1 MKQTLSWICVFS
13 LVFNVIQCL
22 PPKNKKKTKTK
33 QKGNQLGPP
42 QDSPRTVIFY
52 STGLFIHI
60 HTDFMFI
67 PTRSILQINLLIEY
81 WCFYSKNYHIVLVRK
96 LWVTLIVSLGQE
108 VCQNQKVCDREWEAS
123 EVVEATLESESL
135 RPICVQIDI
144 FSFLFPFFWELYF
157 KGLNIGCF
165 MRTLYRE

>member
-1 MKQTLSWICVFS
+1 ML
-13 LVFNVIQCL
+13 FNVYHQ
-22 PPKNKKKTKTK
+22 KTKKKTKTK

-96 LWVTLIVSLGQE
+96 LWVTLVVSIQQKKQKKKNPR
-108 VCQNQKVCDREWEAS
+108 CQFGTGSLSKPKGLWQGVGSKRGGWGDIGEWEPTPNMRS
-123 EVVEATLESESL
+123 DWY
-135 RPICVQIDI
+135 IF
-144 FSFLFPFFWELYF
+144 FSFSFFLGTVF
-157 KGLNIGCF
+157 
-165 MRTLYRE
+165 